1 MERVVDKDMNDLY
14 LKPSSAVVVVN
25 GGNLSHSNAVVA
37 MMMMLTAE
45 YELYISDSTRFTW
58 IKVKFVFFCLFL
70 TCSVP
75 EPGVHQC
82 PTNLKIDWL
91 VID

>member
-1 MERVVDKDMNDLY
+1 MNELH
-14 LKPSSAVVVVN
+14 LKPSSAVDHCKWREMIR
-25 GGNLSHSNAVVA
+25 GNLSHSNAVIV
-37 MMMMLTAE
+37 MMMLRAE

-75 EPGVHQC
+75 EPG
-82 PTNLKIDWL
+82 PLPD
-91 VID
+91 